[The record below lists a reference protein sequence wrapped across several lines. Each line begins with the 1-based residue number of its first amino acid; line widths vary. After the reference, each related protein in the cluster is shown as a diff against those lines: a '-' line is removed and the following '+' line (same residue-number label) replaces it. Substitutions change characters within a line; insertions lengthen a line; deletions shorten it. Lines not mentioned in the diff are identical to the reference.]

1 MQELAKWSDGSGH
14 WIQANLGLGL
24 SWPVKVK
31 LRAYEDFPKT
41 SRILIF
47 LWVEYGNDL
56 RAE

>member
-14 WIQANLGLGL
+14 WNQANLGLGL
-24 SWPVKVK
+24 SKVK